1 MVRPGIQQPQSGE
14 PELNLIPAAPLW
26 LIVLF
31 GLAMVAAAI
40 EDAAR
45 LRISNATSLLVLVGA
60 IAAAVIEGP
69 TLSLWQN
76 GVVLIAILLL
86 GTAAFSAGWLGG
98 GDVKLFA
105 AAGLWFD
112 LRSAIS
118 FVALTFLAGGAVAI
132 GYMISRPFRRN
143 AQNTRNTRIPY
154 GIAIAL
160 GAVAMVLLDRGTI
173 SHHERPLPPIRIA
186 PTH

>member
-1 MVRPGIQQPQSGE
+1 M
-14 PELNLIPAAPLW
+14 NLTQAAPVW

-40 EDAAR
+40 EDGAR
-45 LRISNATSLLVLVGA
+45 LRISNVTSLLVIVGA
-60 IAAAVIEGP
+60 VAAAIIEGP
-69 TLSLWQN
+69 SLVLWQN
-76 GVVLIAILLL
+76 VVVFIAILLL

-112 LRSAIS
+112 LSSAIW
-118 FVALTFLAGGAVAI
+118 FVALTFLAGGVVAV
-132 GYMISRPFRRN
+132 GYLASRPFRRR
-143 AQNTRNTRIPY
+143 AKSSKHTRVPY

-160 GAVAMVLLDRGTI
+160 GALAMVLLDRGAPR
-173 SHHERPLPPIRIA
+173 HHERPLPPIRIN
-186 PTH
+186 PTHV

>member
-1 MVRPGIQQPQSGE
+1 M
-14 PELNLIPAAPLW
+14 NLIPAAPLW

-31 GLAMVAAAI
+31 CLALLAAAL

-45 LRISNATSLLVLVGA
+45 LRISNLTNLLVLCIG
-60 IAAAVIEGP
+60 IAAALIEGP
-69 TLSLWQN
+69 SLSLWQN
-76 GVVLIAILLL
+76 GAVLIAILLL

-112 LRSAIS
+112 LRSAVW
-118 FVALTFLAGGAVAI
+118 FVALTFLAGGAVAL
-132 GYMISRPFRRN
+132 GYMATRPFRRN
-143 AQNTRNTRIPY
+143 SKNMRNTRIPY

-160 GAVAMVLLDRGTI
+160 GAVLMVLLDRGTFA
-173 SHHERPLPPIRIA
+173 HHERPLPPFSLTPHRG
-186 PTH
+186 